1 MNQIENSTK
10 SFNLPKLPKSLLIC
24 VLLTYALPSLL
35 VGELFIFVG
44 AITFKEFFN
53 VLFGPV
59 AVPFMAG
66 MVAIGF
72 VFYNNFSKKYY
83 SYDGS
88 QESALS
94 LSASLRLLYK
104 TSIIVP
110 LLLYLCEP
118 IIYQTNND
126 ARGLVFV
133 AFKGQNLYPLWYCG
147 LIGIYMLC
155 SQIFVLLTVHIAEKH
170 LSFLPYTST
179 DKTFS
184 LLFRILYSS
193 LMSTAG
199 LILIVLSVFTIPAN
213 MDIPIFSLLLKVEV
227 PLTIMTLGILAI
239 VCYIN
244 VSDIKYSIDKI
255 QDFSRNLSE
264 RNYAIETLPVTCR
277 CELGE
282 LTRNM
287 NQFFENT
294 KNILSGI
301 NSTVKTT
308 NEAASSLNDN
318 MGNASKNILSI
329 TDGISTVNQKI
340 EMQTKTVDEVETSI
354 NQIAGKISELQNSV
368 QIQSQ
373 AVEQSSAAVNQM
385 VANVESITN
394 TLKQNE
400 EAVNLL
406 TEASESGRVSVQ
418 SAVAT
423 ADTISRES
431 KSLFDA
437 AKIIQSIA
445 SQTNLLAMNAA
456 IESAHAGEAGKG
468 FSVVAS
474 EIRKLAEQS
483 NAQGKVINDNL
494 KKLSTEIENVSTT
507 TKQVHN
513 EFEKIYELSQRVKI
527 QEKTVYTAVLEQ
539 NQGNKQVIDA
549 IEEITTSANV
559 VKNGTSKM
567 YVESQQIE
575 KEMEKLQ
582 DVTKSINNH
591 MTSMSQNISHIS
603 EIMDSVSEKT
613 TENANGMKQLGNELG
628 GFKL

>member
-1 MNQIENSTK
+1 MNQ
-10 SFNLPKLPKSLLIC
+10 SFTLPKLPKTLLLC
-24 VLLTYALPSLL
+24 VLLTYALPSML

-44 AITFKEFFN
+44 AITVKEFFT
-53 VLFGPV
+53 VLAGPV

-66 MVAIGF
+66 MAVIGF
-72 VFYNNFSKKYY
+72 LFYKNFSRKYY

-88 QESALS
+88 PESASS
-94 LSASLRLLYK
+94 LSSSLRLLYI
-104 TSIIVP
+104 TSIVVP
-110 LLLYLCEP
+110 LALYLCEP
-118 IIYQTNND
+118 VIYQASNN

-133 AFKGQNLYPLWYCG
+133 AFKGQTLYPLWYCG

-155 SQIFVLLTVHIAEKH
+155 SQVFVLLTVHIAEKH
-170 LSFLPYTST
+170 LSFLPYSSN

-227 PLTIMTLGILAI
+227 PLTIFALLVLGL

-264 RNYAIETLPVTCR
+264 RNYDMETLPITCR

-287 NQFFENT
+287 NLFFENT
-294 KNILSGI
+294 KDILVGI
-301 NSTVKTT
+301 QTTVNTT
-308 NEAASSLNDN
+308 NETANSLNNN
-318 MGNASKNILSI
+318 MEHASKNVLSI
-329 TDGISTVNQKI
+329 TDGIGNVTQKI
-340 EMQTKTVDEVETSI
+340 ESQTTTVDNVENFV
-354 NQIAGKISELQNSV
+354 NQITGKISELQKSV
-368 QIQSQ
+368 QTQSN

-394 TLKQNE
+394 ILKKNE
-400 EAVNLL
+400 EAVTHL
-406 TEASESGRVSVQ
+406 TEASESGRLSVQ
-418 SAVAT
+418 SAVDT
-423 ADTISRES
+423 ADIISKES
-431 KSLFDA
+431 ESLLDA
-437 AKIIQSIA
+437 AKIIQNIA

-494 KKLSTEIENVSTT
+494 LKLSAEIENVSTT

-513 EFEKIYELSQRVKI
+513 EFEKIYELSQKVKV
-527 QEKTVYTAVLEQ
+527 QEQTVYAAVLEQ
-539 NQGNKQVIDA
+539 SEGNKQVIEA
-549 IEEITTSANV
+549 MREITDSATV
-559 VKNGTSKM
+559 VKSGTTEM
-567 YVESQQIE
+567 YSESQQIAS
-575 KEMEKLQ
+575 EMNKLQ
-582 DVTKSINNH
+582 SVTRSINSE
-591 MTSMSQNISHIS
+591 MALMSQSIGDIS

-613 TENANGMKQLGNELG
+613 SENAEGMKKLGKELG